1 MPHGLT
7 SSDSMFSTSAVR
19 RPPWHGL
26 GAVLEKRP
34 PSLPAA
40 LYAAGL
46 DWRVVQ
52 VPLHRHDGLAG
63 RGESQLD
70 GLRGN
75 VRADTGAL
83 LGVVSDDYRVVQNT
97 EAFAF
102 LANLIGSE
110 LHFETAG
117 SLWGGKAVW
126 VLAELPDHVEVGG
139 DAVRRFVLVT
149 TRHDGTA
156 AVRALVTPVRVVC
169 ANTLRVALSGARDTY
184 RVRHLGDP
192 TGALHEARA
201 VLGLTV
207 DYHRQF
213 AALGDHLATQPL
225 AEAALQRVLRQLYPD
240 LPELG
245 DRAAKSRREARAA
258 VTGLFRD
265 GATVG
270 NAPGS
275 KWAAW
280 NAIVEFHD
288 HGGRPRT
295 PEGSF
300 VRRFEDPARFKAR
313 ALELVAASG

>member
-1 MPHGLT
+1 MSHGLT
-7 SSDSMFSTSAVR
+7 SSDSMFSTSADR

-26 GAVLEKRP
+26 GAVLAERP
-34 PSLPAA
+34 ASLHAA
-40 LYAAGL
+40 LDGAGL

-52 VPLHRHDGLAG
+52 VPLYRLDGLDG
-63 RGESQLD
+63 RGESELA

-75 VRADTGAL
+75 VRVDTGAL
-83 LGVVSDDYRVVQNT
+83 LGIVSDDYRVVQNT
-97 EAFAF
+97 EAFQF

-139 DAVRRFVLVT
+139 DQVRRFVLVT

-169 ANTLRVALSGARDTY
+169 ANTLRVAIAGARDTY

-201 VLGLTV
+201 VLGLTI

-213 AALGDHLATQPL
+213 AALGDRLACRPMAEPALARVL
-225 AEAALQRVLRQLYPD
+225 AELYPD
-240 LPELG
+240 DPTLG
-245 DRAAKSRREARAA
+245 GRAAKSRRAAKEA
-258 VTGLFRD
+258 VMTLFHE

-275 KWAAW
+275 QWAAW

-295 PEGSF
+295 PEGGF
-300 VRRFEDPARFKAR
+300 VRRFEDPTGFKVR
-313 ALELVAASG
+313 ALALVSDA

>member
-1 MPHGLT
+1 
-7 SSDSMFSTSAVR
+7 
-19 RPPWHGL
+19 
-26 GAVLEKRP
+26 
-34 PSLPAA
+34 
-40 LYAAGL
+40 
-46 DWRVVQ
+46 
-52 VPLHRHDGLAG
+52 
-63 RGESQLD
+63 
-70 GLRGN
+70 
-75 VRADTGAL
+75 
-83 LGVVSDDYRVVQNT
+83 VQNT

-169 ANTLRVALSGARDTY
+169 ANTLRVAIAGARDTY
-184 RVRHLGDP
+184 RVRHLGNP

-201 VLGLTV
+201 VLGLTI

-213 AALGDHLATQPL
+213 AALGDRLATQPIAERSL
-225 AEAALQRVLRQLYPD
+225 ARVLRSLYPD
-240 LPELG
+240 DLALG
-245 DRAAKSRREARAA
+245 DRAAKSRREARQRVMA
-258 VTGLFRD
+258 LFCE

-288 HGGRPRT
+288 HGGRART
-295 PEGSF
+295 PEGGF
-300 VRRFEDPARFKAR
+300 VRRFEDPAGVKGR
-313 ALELVAASG
+313 ALQLVGAAG

>member
-7 SSDSMFSTSAVR
+7 STDDMFSVR
-19 RPPWHGL
+19 QVPWHGL
-26 GAVLEKRP
+26 GAVLPERP

-40 LYAAGL
+40 LEAAGL

-52 VPLHRHDGLAG
+52 IPLYRRDGLDG
-63 RGESQLD
+63 RAESEVEK
-70 GLRGN
+70 LRGN

-83 LGVVSDDYRVVQNT
+83 LGVVSGDYRVVQNT

-126 VLAELPDHVEVGG
+126 VLAELPEHVSVGG
-139 DAVRRFVLVT
+139 DEVRRFVLVT

-156 AVRALVTPVRVVC
+156 AVRVLLTPVRVVC
-169 ANTLRVALSGARDTY
+169 ANTLRVAIDGARDTY

-201 VLGLTV
+201 VLGLAI

-213 AALGDHLATQPL
+213 AALGDRLATQPMAEL
-225 AEAALQRVLRQLYPD
+225 ALRRVLGRLYPD
-240 LPELG
+240 DPALG
-245 DRAAKSRREARAA
+245 DRAAKSRREARAS
-258 VTGLFRD
+258 VMGLFRE

-295 PEGSF
+295 PEGGF
-300 VRRFEDPARFKAR
+300 VRRFEDPAGVKAR
-313 ALELVAASG
+313 ALELVATAS

>member
-1 MPHGLT
+1 MSHGLT
-7 SSDSMFSTSAVR
+7 STDSMMSVR
-19 RPPWHGL
+19 KVPWHGL
-26 GAVLEKRP
+26 GAVLPERP
-34 PSLPAA
+34 ESLPAA
-40 LYAAGL
+40 LQAAGL
-46 DWRVVQ
+46 AWRVLQ
-52 VPLHRHDGLAG
+52 VPLFRHDGLD
-63 RGESQLD
+63 GEAESELE

-75 VRADTGAL
+75 VRADTGSL
-83 LGVVSDDYRVVQNT
+83 LGVVSADYRVVQNT

-126 VLAELPDHVEVGG
+126 VLAELPEHVLVGG
-139 DAVRRFVLVT
+139 DEVRRFVLVT

-169 ANTLRVALSGARDTY
+169 ANTLRVAIGGATDTY

-192 TGALHEARA
+192 TGALHEARQ
-201 VLGLTV
+201 VLGLAI

-213 AALGDHLATQPL
+213 ARLGDRLASEHL
-225 AEAALQRVLRQLYPD
+225 AEASLQRVLARLYPD
-240 LPELG
+240 ELRLG

-258 VTGLFRD
+258 VLDLFRD
-265 GATVG
+265 GPTVG
-270 NAPGS
+270 NAPHS

-295 PEGSF
+295 PEGGF
-300 VRRFEDPARFKAR
+300 VRRFEDPAGFKAR
-313 ALELVAASG
+313 ALELVGAAG